1 MTDNGLTTRLSPPD
15 NAQYF
20 EDGVDARTLEI
31 YKRSCGRPFF
41 NASYSRRRDSRA
53 RLGSP
58 LCIEKPEPGRF
69 PRIGRMSVRLEAC
82 YLSFTVIHRGFK
94 KSFWSTCGHLCRVR
108 RFNQHLSGIK
118 THTEARQSVTTICSC
133 TINAASMFAF
143 DCFQLL
149 VEPQSPSSIYP
160 RRGYL
165 SLLLLICLLILMNS
179 ITSFQRKLLQGLL
192 RLPGVSANCEC

>member
-1 MTDNGLTTRLSPPD
+1 M
-15 NAQYF
+15 
-20 EDGVDARTLEI
+20 
-31 YKRSCGRPFF
+31 
-41 NASYSRRRDSRA
+41 
-53 RLGSP
+53 
-58 LCIEKPEPGRF
+58 
-69 PRIGRMSVRLEAC
+69 RLEAC

-94 KSFWSTCGHLCRVR
+94 KFLVNLWPPSRVW

-118 THTEARQSVTTICSC
+118 THTEGQQSVTTICSC

-160 RRGYL
+160 QRCYL